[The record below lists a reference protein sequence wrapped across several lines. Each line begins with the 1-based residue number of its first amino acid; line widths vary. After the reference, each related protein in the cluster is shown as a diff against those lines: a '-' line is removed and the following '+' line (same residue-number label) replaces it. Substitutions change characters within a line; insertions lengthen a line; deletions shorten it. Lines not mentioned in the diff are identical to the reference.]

1 MNWHVQ
7 YRQGG
12 DSHVVRFE
20 SPEGAI
26 EAACRLMDTG
36 SDVFGIGTGPL
47 TDSIG
52 RDEIVRIH
60 AMWVHSVIRPR
71 VTGVPRSAGDR

>member
-1 MNWHVQ
+1 
-7 YRQGG
+7 
-12 DSHVVRFE
+12 
-20 SPEGAI
+20 
-26 EAACRLMDTG
+26 MDTG

-60 AMWVHSVIRPR
+60 AMWVHSVIRPG